1 MPTIYDVAR
10 AAGVSITTVSRAL
23 NGQPQVSAATRERV
37 LAACRDLGFRAGAP
51 GRRGR
56 GSPRTPLVGV
66 VLSDIANPW
75 AAAVVRGIQSVVQSQ
90 GFSTVVAST
99 DATDEREMDAL
110 TAFHERQVGGI
121 VALPVGAPG
130 GDQYLSRMARSGLPV
145 VLVSRFLADE
155 QIDLVTSDLRGG
167 AYDATHHLIQL
178 GHRRIACVGMPAEA
192 IHFDTGRLPHI
203 PGSRRVRGY
212 LDALRIHGLAI
223 DPELLVAG
231 DFHREAGRAA
241 ARALFEHGDPPTA
254 IFAAND
260 LVATGVFEAARET
273 GRQIPDE
280 LSVVGFDNI
289 PFADLLAPPLTTVA
303 QQSEE
308 LGRIAALMLLDRMQH
323 GGEQRRREIVLQC
336 QLVVRS
342 STAAPPARRA
352 LGTTVLAEV
361 AAVRGDQ
368 HGSASPSA
376 ALTPLR
382 EAP

>member
-1 MPTIYDVAR
+1 
-10 AAGVSITTVSRAL
+10 
-23 NGQPQVSAATRERV
+23 
-37 LAACRDLGFRAGAP
+37 
-51 GRRGR
+51 
-56 GSPRTPLVGV
+56 VGV

-99 DATDEREMDAL
+99 DATEEREMDAL

-145 VLVSRFLADE
+145 VLVSRFLEDE

-192 IHFDTGRLPHI
+192 IRFDTGRVHHI

-212 LDALRIHGLAI
+212 LDALRIHGVAI
-223 DPELLVAG
+223 DPGLLVAG

-241 ARALFEHGDPPTA
+241 ARALFEQADPPTA

-260 LVATGVFEAARET
+260 LVATGVFDAAREL
-273 GRQIPDE
+273 GCQIPHD
-280 LSVVGFDNI
+280 LSVVGFDDI

-303 QQSEE
+303 QRSEE

-336 QLVVRS
+336 QLVVRA
-342 STAAPPARRA
+342 STAAPPTRARAVGRA
-352 LGTTVLAEV
+352 VEEIAEGAG
-361 AAVRGDQ
+361 AARD
-368 HGSASPSA
+368 SAYQPA
-376 ALTPLR
+376 ALAPAR
-382 EAP
+382 EVS